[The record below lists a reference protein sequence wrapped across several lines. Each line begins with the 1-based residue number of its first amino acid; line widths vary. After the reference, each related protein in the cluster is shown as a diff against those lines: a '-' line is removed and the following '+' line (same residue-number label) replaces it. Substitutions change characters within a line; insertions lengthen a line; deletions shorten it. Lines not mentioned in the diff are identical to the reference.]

1 MTDHDRAIPTLP
13 SRSIA
18 ATTAFFR
25 ALGFDG
31 GAHPFSR
38 DYAVFTRG
46 TLELHFF
53 THRELVPAASSAGC
67 YLRVHDVD
75 RLHRDFAR
83 AGLPGEGIPRL
94 ERPEDKP
101 WGLREFALVDPDGN
115 LLRIGQRLPPRPPA
129 SVTAESAGFAG
140 IDAALRIEP
149 LADATDPDWL
159 ALRRGLWPEPSD
171 AEQLGEMAEFVESP
185 DRFAQFIARAADGRG
200 IGLAE
205 ASIRTD
211 YVPGTES
218 SPVGYLEGLYVEA
231 DQRRQGV
238 ARQLVDAVAAWAV
251 AKGCV
256 ELASDTWL
264 ENVVSQAVHERL
276 GFVETERA
284 VFYCRSLAA
293 REDGA

>member
-1 MTDHDRAIPTLP
+1 MTDHDRAIPMLP

-18 ATTAFFR
+18 ATTAFYR

-31 GAHPFSR
+31 GAHPFSA

-53 THRELVPAASSAGC
+53 THRDLVPAASSAGC
-67 YLRVHDVD
+67 YLRVLDVD
-75 RLHRDFAR
+75 DLHRDFAR
-83 AGLPGEGIPRL
+83 AGLPGVGMPRL
-94 ERPEDKP
+94 EHPEDKP

-115 LLRIGQRLPPRPPA
+115 LLRIGQRLPASRTAAPA
-129 SVTAESAGFAG
+129 VFAG
-140 IDAALRIEP
+140 LDALLRIEP
-149 LADATDPDWL
+149 LTDASDPDWL

-171 AEQLGEMAEFVESP
+171 EEHLGEMAEFVEAP
-185 DRFAQFIARAADGRG
+185 DRYAQFIARSADGRG

-211 YVPGTES
+211 YVPGTDS
-218 SPVGYLEGLYVEA
+218 SPVGYLEGLYVDA

-238 ARQLVDAVAAWAV
+238 ARQLVDAVAKWAIT
-251 AKGCV
+251 KGCV

-264 ENVVSQAVHERL
+264 ENLVGQAVHERL
-276 GFVETERA
+276 GFVEAERV
-284 VFYCRSLAA
+284 VFYCRSLTKP
-293 REDGA
+293 EQGA